1 MIRYGEVWRAAC
13 ALSPS
18 VAISCRVDTA
28 MSLPASTIL
37 HPISVAPMMQRTDR
51 HFRFLMRAISRYTL
65 LWTEMVTAR
74 AILNGD
80 QDHLLGY
87 DHAEHPLVLQTGGDD
102 PEELAQ
108 VAAIAQARGYD
119 EINLNVGCPSER
131 VKSGNFGACL
141 MLDPERVAACID
153 AMTQTST
160 IPVTVKH
167 RIGVDDHDTFEHML
181 HFVEI
186 VAKTRAC
193 QRFTVHARKAW
204 LKGLSPK
211 ENRNIPPLRYE
222 EVHRLKAM
230 HPELIIEINGGIKTI
245 DDAVAQL
252 AHVDAVMIGRAA
264 YDTPFMFHDVDQRL
278 YHATEPPV
286 TREQVVAKLLPY
298 IEERLTHDPF
308 CKLHHITRHV
318 TSLYAGQRGA
328 KLWRRYISE
337 NHVTPGAGPEVLEEA
352 LRLVHAHLDSYTPRT
367 S

>member
-1 MIRYGEVWRAAC
+1 
-13 ALSPS
+13 
-18 VAISCRVDTA
+18 

-51 HFRFLMRAISRYTL
+51 HFRFMMRAISGYTL

-80 QDHLLGY
+80 REHLLGY
-87 DHAEHPLVLQTGGDD
+87 DASEHPLVLQTGGDD
-102 PEELAQ
+102 PEELAR
-108 VAAIAQARGYD
+108 VARFAQQWGYD

-141 MLDPERVAACID
+141 MLDPERVAACAE
-153 AMTQTST
+153 AMTQACT

-186 VAKTRAC
+186 VAKTGAC

-222 EVHRLKAM
+222 EVYRLKSI
-230 HPELIIEINGGIKTI
+230 HPELQVEINGGVKTI
-245 DDAVAQL
+245 DEVEAHLQ
-252 AHVDAVMIGRAA
+252 HVDAVMLGRAA
-264 YDTPFMFHDVDQRL
+264 YDTPFMFHDVDQRI
-278 YHATEPPV
+278 YGATTAPV
-286 TREQVVAKLLPY
+286 TREQVVAAMLPY
-298 IEERLTHDPF
+298 IEERLSSDPF
-308 CKLHHITRHV
+308 CKLHHITRHI

-328 KLWRRYISE
+328 RIWRRYISE
-337 NHVTPGAGPEVLEEA
+337 NHIQKGAGPEVLEEA
-352 LRLVHAHLDSYTPRT
+352 LRRVQDAWKPQPEDA
-367 S
+367 